1 VANVV
6 LEVFHIV
13 DLVALHRNDV
23 GITEGATPP
32 WDAASRCTDGH
43 IDETESVAVCT
54 LCAVKAQDRVVPFYC
69 DVGRQ

>member
-13 DLVALHRNDV
+13 DLVALHQNDV

-32 WDAASRCTDGH
+32 WDAASRCTDDH
-43 IDETESVAVCT
+43 INETESMAVFA
-54 LCAVKAQDRVVPFYC
+54 LCAVKAQDRVVAFYR